1 LLVVLAASNMTH
13 MSSTIVLNQGA
24 AIMRIERLVR
34 NLGFA
39 LAALVVAVGQQSI
52 FG

>member
-1 LLVVLAASNMTH
+1 MTH
-13 MSSTIVLNQGA
+13 MSSTIVLDSGA
-24 AIMRIERLVR
+24 AIMCIERLVR

-39 LAALVVAVGQQSI
+39 FAAVVVALGQQSI